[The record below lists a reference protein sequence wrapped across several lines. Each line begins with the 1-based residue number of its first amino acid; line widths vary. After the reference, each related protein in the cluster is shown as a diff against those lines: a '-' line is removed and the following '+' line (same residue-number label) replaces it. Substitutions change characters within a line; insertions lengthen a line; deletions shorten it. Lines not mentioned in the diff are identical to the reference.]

1 MILLADVDI
10 GSNSTKKKIVDYIKQ
25 HTNFCQGNKSWNH
38 HIFYDLSMNH
48 QVFEVGTR
56 KLSYPYKFTIANDN
70 NDIKIVCWSNCI
82 IDYKDLPDNIVFALV
97 DLVNLKYKEALQ
109 KCKTEAINSDFV
121 INT

>member
-1 MILLADVDI
+1 MTTLSDVNI

-25 HTNFCQGNKSWNH
+25 HTNFCQGNKSWNQ
-38 HIFYDLSMNH
+38 HIFYDVSMNH

-56 KLSYPYKFTIANDN
+56 KLSYPYKFSIVKEN
-70 NDIKIVCWSNCI
+70 NDIKLVCWSNSI
-82 IDYKDLPDNIVFALV
+82 IDYKDLPDSIVFALV

-109 KCKTEAINSDFV
+109 KCKTEAIESDFV

>member
-1 MILLADVDI
+1 MTVLADINI

-25 HTNFCQGNKSWNH
+25 HSNFCQGNKTWNH

-48 QVFEVGTR
+48 PVFEVGTR
-56 KLSYPYKFTIANDN
+56 KLSYPYKFSIVNEN
-70 NDIKIVCWSNCI
+70 NDIKIVCRTNSI
-82 IDYKDLPDNIVFALV
+82 IDYKDLPDSIVFAFV

-109 KCKTEAINSDFV
+109 KCKTEAIESDFV

>member
-1 MILLADVDI
+1 MTVLADVNI
-10 GSNSTKKKIVDYIKQ
+10 GSNNTKKKIVNYIKQ
-25 HTNFCQGNKSWNH
+25 HTNFCQGNKTWNYD
-38 HIFYDLSMNH
+38 IFYDSSMNH

-56 KLSYPYKFTIANDN
+56 KLSYPYKFSVANEN

-82 IDYKDLPDNIVFALV
+82 IDYKDLPDSIVFALV

-109 KCKTEAINSDFV
+109 KCKTEAIESDFV